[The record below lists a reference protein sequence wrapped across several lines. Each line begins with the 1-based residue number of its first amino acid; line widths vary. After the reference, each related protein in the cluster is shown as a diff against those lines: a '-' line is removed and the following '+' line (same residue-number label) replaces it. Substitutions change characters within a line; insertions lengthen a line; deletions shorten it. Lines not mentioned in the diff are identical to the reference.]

1 MGIVAPHD
9 SKVMSVMPGQMEG
22 GIVTKHNVSWKND
35 VTAKRVAKFFLG
47 CYMLHVWFL

>member
-22 GIVTKHNVSWKND
+22 GIVTKHNVSCKND